1 MKRLFVCILIIFL
14 VSCQKTYDVD
24 NEISSL
30 NNKIKENVSDETA
43 YIDLFNAY
51 IIKGEYYNAINTLDK
66 SLKETDGAKT
76 KDLIKGL
83 KNGYDVCDSNG
94 TF

>member
-30 NNKIKENVSDETA
+30 NNKIKENVSDEAT
-43 YIDLFNAY
+43 YIDLFR
-51 IIKGEYYNAINTLDK
+51 
-66 SLKETDGAKT
+66 
-76 KDLIKGL
+76 
-83 KNGYDVCDSNG
+83 